1 MPDDPTV
8 VLGFQQRILR
18 RRILVSGLAENQFFP
33 GRNLGTDAAQFFG
46 ISPAAHLV
54 LTGIGMHV
62 VDADLRAEVLR
73 APGHPSRRIVLR
85 RRILITHH
93 HVGRRKRHLSLQF
106 RIPGHFGIETPRHR
120 APQVVIAVG
129 RSPAPVGLVEDNE
142 MADAV
147 EPEVT
152 DQKIQI
158 IDRHLH
164 PPLRILH
171 RPRRRIILPVG
182 HRNTFVLTVLQQT
195 AKRRE
200 VAHPVV
206 TARRGVVIAVRA
218 VYHAA
223 HIARAHEVEAFEQF
237 APISVA
243 HLGTP
248 GSGLIV
254 RVPLDAVTDVIRT
267 YDPVRHFD
275 TKRPPGVA
283 GGEQSRRADQ
293 RNQQSFHN
301 QSFCSVSKIIDSPGS
316 SYSAPAARSI
326 FRSAAS
332 GSSTWSP
339 SVRINP
345 SP

>member
-1 MPDDPTV
+1 
-8 VLGFQQRILR
+8 
-18 RRILVSGLAENQFFP
+18 
-33 GRNLGTDAAQFFG
+33 
-46 ISPAAHLV
+46 
-54 LTGIGMHV
+54 
-62 VDADLRAEVLR
+62 
-73 APGHPSRRIVLR
+73 
-85 RRILITHH
+85 
-93 HVGRRKRHLSLQF
+93 
-106 RIPGHFGIETPRHR
+106 
-120 APQVVIAVG
+120 
-129 RSPAPVGLVEDNE
+129 

-182 HRNTFVLTVLQQT
+182 HRNAFVLTVLQQT

-206 TARRGVVIAVRA
+206 TARRGVVIAVRT
-218 VYHAA
+218 VDHAA
-223 HIARAHEVEAFEQF
+223 HIARTHEIEAFEQF
-237 APISVA
+237 APIGVA
-243 HLGTP
+243 HLGAP

-254 RVPLDAVTDVIRT
+254 RVPLDAVADVIRT
-267 YDPVRHFD
+267 YHPVRHFD

-293 RNQQSFHN
+293 WNQQSFHN
-301 QSFCSVSKIIDSPGS
+301 QLFCSVSKIIDSPGS